1 MPAPQDSSRKGLVS
15 PQVLKEAL
23 ELLKPGGRSKFIAA
37 AKLIGDAHYQ
47 MAQGGGGG
55 VEGGSRA
62 CNIM

>member
-1 MPAPQDSSRKGLVS
+1 M
-15 PQVLKEAL
+15 QVLKEAL
-23 ELLKPGGRSKFIAA
+23 ELLKPGGKSKFIQA

>member
-1 MPAPQDSSRKGLVS
+1 MARQDASRKGLVS

-47 MAQGGGGG
+47 MAQGGSDMD
-55 VEGGSRA
+55 GGSRA